1 MPLTSTTH
9 IGRMTTAIKTF
20 KRLWR
25 YLRPY
30 WRLELVTFVTMVL
43 IAGVT
48 LAIPLSIQYM
58 IDDLIPSLSAAEQF
72 ELRPIVLFGLVLVGI
87 YFFNVLFAYIRDNF
101 IGRISAGI
109 VRDIR
114 SDLFYHLEQVSLRF
128 HHRNSVGELM
138 SRILSDVD
146 RVQELLTSVP
156 LMFFANLFMLT
167 AILVYLL
174 QVNWVLTLVA
184 LIPVPLTILL
194 SHSFGRRMHK
204 IINEY
209 QQSFARL
216 SARLQEALSSLTT
229 VVAFG
234 QEKRERAR
242 VDQESNRLGGWI
254 VKSSVTASLSANLIH
269 FVNMLGPIVLLAWGT
284 YLVAD
289 GSIKL
294 GALIAFYLLLT
305 YLYQPVQDLA
315 SINVE
320 IQSALASVYR
330 IFEYLD
336 LEPAVVEDPN
346 PVCPKQI
353 NGAVEFNSVRFWYEE
368 DGFVLDIEHLKIEPG
383 ETIAVVGPSGAGKMS
398 LINLLLRF
406 FDPQEGSVLIDGI
419 DIKRLGLHTLRGSI
433 GLVEQSPVLFKSTI
447 FDNIAYSNSGATA
460 ERVKH
465 AARVANIADFIES
478 LDQGYQTPVGERGDT
493 LSGGERQRI
502 CLARALLKDPPILIL
517 DEATSALDSKSERL
531 IQQALRSVLVNKTA
545 IIIAHRLA
553 TAQFADRILVMEN
566 GRIAASGTHEQ
577 LMTDSATYRE
587 LAVNQM
593 IA

>member
-383 ETIAVVGPSGAGKMS
+383 ETIAVVGPSGAGKTS

>member
-1 MPLTSTTH
+1 
-9 IGRMTTAIKTF
+9 MTTAIKTF

-30 WRLELVTFVTMVL
+30 WQLELLTFITMVL
-43 IAGVT
+43 ITGVT
-48 LAIPLSIQYM
+48 LAVPLSIQYM
-58 IDDLIPSLSAAEQF
+58 IDDLIPALSAAEQF
-72 ELRPIVLFGLVLVGI
+72 ELKPIVLFGLVLVAI
-87 YFFNVLFAYIRDNF
+87 YFFNVLFTWIRDYL

-109 VRDIR
+109 VRDVR

-138 SRILSDVD
+138 SRVLSDVD
-146 RVQELLTSVP
+146 RIQELMTSVL
-156 LMFFANLFMLT
+156 LMFLANVLMLA
-167 AILVYLL
+167 AILIYLL
-174 QVNWVLTLVA
+174 QVNWVLTLIA

-194 SHSFGRRMHK
+194 SHSFGRRMHRL
-204 IINEY
+204 IHEY

-229 VVAFG
+229 VIAFG

-242 VDQESNRLGGWI
+242 VDKESNRLGGWI
-254 VKSSVTASLSANLIH
+254 IRSSVTASLSSNLIH
-269 FVNMLGPIVLLAWGT
+269 FVNMLGPIVVLAWGT
-284 YLVAD
+284 YLVAG
-289 GSIKL
+289 GSVKL

-336 LEPAVVEDPN
+336 LEPAVVEDSSPI
-346 PVCPKQI
+346 CPKQVH
-353 NGAVEFNSVRFWYEE
+353 GQVEFNEVRFWYEE
-368 DGFVLDIEHLKIEPG
+368 DGFVLDIERLNVQPG
-383 ETIAVVGPSGAGKMS
+383 ETVAVVGPSGAGKTS

-406 FDPQEGSVLIDGI
+406 FDPQKGSVLIDGI
-419 DIKRLGLHTLRGSI
+419 DIKRLGLHKLRGSI

-447 FDNIAYSNSGATA
+447 FENIAYANSGATA
-460 ERVKH
+460 EQVQN
-465 AARVANIADFIES
+465 AARVANIADFVDA
-478 LDQGYQTPVGERGDT
+478 LDNGYQTEVGERGVT
-493 LSGGERQRI
+493 MSGGERQRI

-517 DEATSALDSKSERL
+517 DEATSALDSTSEQL
-531 IQQALRSVLVNKTA
+531 IQQSLRSVLTDKTA

-553 TAQFADRILVMEN
+553 TVQFADRILVMEN
-566 GRIAASGTHEQ
+566 GRIAASGTHDQ
-577 LMTDSATYRE
+577 LMTDSDTYRE
-587 LAVNQM
+587 LAANQM
-593 IA
+593 IS

>member
-1 MPLTSTTH
+1 
-9 IGRMTTAIKTF
+9 MTTAIKTF

-353 NGAVEFNSVRFWYEE
+353 TGAVEFNSVRFWYEE

-383 ETIAVVGPSGAGKMS
+383 ETIAVVGPSGAGKTS

-531 IQQALRSVLVNKTA
+531 IQQALRGVLVNKTA

>member
-1 MPLTSTTH
+1 
-9 IGRMTTAIKTF
+9 MTTDIKTF

-30 WRLELVTFVTMVL
+30 WRLELVTFVMMVL

-72 ELRPIVLFGLVLVGI
+72 ELKPIVLFGLVLVAI
-87 YFFNVLFAYIRDNF
+87 YFFNVLFTYIRDNL

-138 SRILSDVD
+138 SRVLSDVD
-146 RVQELLTSVP
+146 RVQELMTSVP
-156 LMFFANLFMLT
+156 LMFFANIFMLM

-204 IINEY
+204 IIDEY

-320 IQSALASVYR
+320 VQSALASVYR

-346 PVCPKQI
+346 PVRPKKI
-353 NGAVEFNSVRFWYEE
+353 SGAVEFNEVRFWYEE
-368 DGFVLDIEHLKIEPG
+368 DAFVLDIEHLKIDPG
-383 ETIAVVGPSGAGKMS
+383 ETVAVVGASGAGKTS

-406 FDPQEGSVLIDGI
+406 FDPQKGSVLIDGI
-419 DIKRLGLHTLRGSI
+419 DIKRLGLHTLRGAI
-433 GLVEQSPVLFKSTI
+433 GLVEQSPVLFKSSI

-460 ERVKH
+460 EQVTH
-465 AARVANIADFIES
+465 AARIANIADFIES
-478 LDQGYQTPVGERGDT
+478 LDAGYQTPVGERGDT

-517 DEATSALDSKSERL
+517 DEATSALDSTSEQL

-553 TAQFADRILVMEN
+553 TVQFANRILVMEN
-566 GRIAASGTHEQ
+566 GRITASGTHEQ
-577 LMTDSATYRE
+577 LMIDSDTYRK
-587 LAVNQM
+587 LAANQM
-593 IA
+593 IG

>member
-1 MPLTSTTH
+1 
-9 IGRMTTAIKTF
+9 MTTAIKTF

-383 ETIAVVGPSGAGKMS
+383 ETIAVVGPSGAGKTS